1 MRIHLISAL
10 LIVGILGF
18 PGILLSASALT
29 IPATTAPVPSETEGL
44 FGSVTLSGAGL
55 YPAAGMLSTYLTPN
69 TSVNASTGA
78 ESYLEE
84 NGSEPVDAA
93 LAGDRTAGADTGSEF
108 DRDLDAADTTGEEYG
123 ADSASVDE
131 RMRSLIADT
140 SMPLL
145 MFTVQS
151 LCAERSNDTI
161 AMQTAAS
168 EMYDRAAYARNE
180 AASLEVSEGMQP
192 VQANFLR
199 ALEKYEEAGFL
210 LKEDPSSNATT
221 VSSAISTIA
230 EGCSLLEV
238 AMQGPGQE
246 ALLVQTETGLSA
258 PALEM
263 LPVLQEENES
273 EDDLA
278 LLERFCYDD
287 PEGENMLSFIVESTG
302 KVRSFTYTSDDERE
316 IVSAENDRE
325 FLLVIVKATNL
336 GHKGDGE
343 IYVTDSPE
351 TAAATL
357 RCNGREY
364 RPIDL
369 PAETSL
375 GESYT
380 ATRLE
385 RYASEKGYLVFDVPA
400 SLNVSEAS
408 LHVDLGQSGAPVWSL
423 AEPLR

>member
-1 MRIHLISAL
+1 MHLVSAL

-18 PGILLSASALT
+18 SGFLLSASALT
-29 IPATTAPVPSETEGL
+29 IPTTVTPIPSEPAGL
-44 FGSVTLSGAGL
+44 FGTVTLSGAGS

-69 TSVNASTGA
+69 TSVNASAGA
-78 ESYLEE
+78 ETSVGE
-84 NGSEPVDAA
+84 NESESVDNG
-93 LAGDRTAGADTGSEF
+93 LAGNRTVGNSTGSELN
-108 DRDLDAADTTGEEYG
+108 RDLDAADTIGEEYG
-123 ADSASVDE
+123 ADSASADE

-151 LCAERSNDTI
+151 LCAERCNDTI
-161 AMQTAAS
+161 AIQAAAS
-168 EMYDRAAYARNE
+168 EMYERAAYARGE

-221 VSSAISTIA
+221 VSSALSSIT
-230 EGCSLLEV
+230 EGCSFLEV

-246 ALLVQTETGLSA
+246 ALLMQAETGLSA

-263 LPVLQEENES
+263 HPALQEENES
-273 EDDLA
+273 EDYLA

-316 IVSAENDRE
+316 IFSAGNDRQ

-336 GHKGDGE
+336 GHKGDSDL
-343 IYVTDSPE
+343 YLADSPE

-357 RCNGREY
+357 RCHGREY
-364 RPIDL
+364 QPMDL

-375 GESYT
+375 GESYA

-385 RYASEKGYLVFDVPA
+385 RYASKEGFLVFDVPA
-400 SLNVSEAS
+400 SLNVSETS
-408 LHVDLGQSGAPVWSL
+408 LHVDLGQNGVPAWNL
-423 AEPLR
+423 AEPPR